1 VVGMMIKS
9 KLDIL
14 ITKDIQDRRAFSVTD
29 LLKLC
34 EDQNTLLKDD
44 DRLIDRFTAQ
54 LSEYEQ
60 ELYEKD
66 VYIRRLEDEL
76 RQVLKPSN
84 SEEDL
89 L

>member
-1 VVGMMIKS
+1 MMIKS
-9 KLDIL
+9 TLNIST
-14 ITKDIQDRRAFSVTD
+14 TKSIQDRRSFLVTD
-29 LLKLC
+29 LLKVC

-44 DRLIDRFTAQ
+44 DRQIDRFTAQ

-66 VYIRRLEDEL
+66 VYIMKLEDEL
-76 RQVLKPSN
+76 RHALKASN
-84 SEEDL
+84 SKENL

>member
-1 VVGMMIKS
+1 MIKS
-9 KLDIL
+9 TLNIST
-14 ITKDIQDRRAFSVTD
+14 TKSIQDRRSFLVTD
-29 LLKLC
+29 LLKVC

-44 DRLIDRFTAQ
+44 DRQIDRFTAQ

-66 VYIRRLEDEL
+66 VYIMKLEDEL
-76 RQVLKPSN
+76 RHALKASN
-84 SEEDL
+84 SKENL

>member
-1 VVGMMIKS
+1 MVGMMIKS
-9 KLDIL
+9 ILDIST
-14 ITKDIQDRRAFSVTD
+14 TKDIQDRRTFSVTD

-44 DRLIDRFTAQ
+44 DKLIERFAAQ

-66 VYIRRLEDEL
+66 VYIRKLEGEL
-76 RQVLKPSN
+76 RHVPKATN
-84 SEEDL
+84 SKEDL

>member
-1 VVGMMIKS
+1 
-9 KLDIL
+9 
-14 ITKDIQDRRAFSVTD
+14 VTD
-29 LLKLC
+29 LLKVC

-44 DRLIDRFTAQ
+44 DRQIDRFTAQ

-66 VYIRRLEDEL
+66 VYIMKLEDEL
-76 RQVLKPSN
+76 RHALKASN
-84 SEEDL
+84 SKENL

>member
-1 VVGMMIKS
+1 MIES
-9 KLDIL
+9 TLGIP
-14 ITKDIQDRRAFSVTD
+14 ITKDIQDQRSFSVTD

-34 EDQNTLLKDD
+34 EDQNILLKDD
-44 DRLIDRFTAQ
+44 DKLIERFTAQ

-66 VYIRRLEDEL
+66 LYIRKLEDDL
-76 RQVLKPSN
+76 GQGLKTSN
-84 SEEDL
+84 SKEDL

>member
-1 VVGMMIKS
+1 MIKS
-9 KLDIL
+9 TLDIPT
-14 ITKDIQDRRAFSVTD
+14 TKDIQDRRSFSVTD

-34 EDQNTLLKDD
+34 EDQNTLLKDE

>member
-1 VVGMMIKS
+1 MIKS
-9 KLDIL
+9 KLDIPM
-14 ITKDIQDRRAFSVTD
+14 TKDIQDQRSFSVTD

-34 EDQNTLLKDD
+34 EDQNILLKDD
-44 DRLIDRFTAQ
+44 DKLIERFALQ

-66 VYIRRLEDEL
+66 VYIRKLEYDL
-76 RQVLKPSN
+76 RQGPKASN
-84 SEEDL
+84 SKEDL

>member
-1 VVGMMIKS
+1 MIKS
-9 KLDIL
+9 KLDIP
-14 ITKDIQDRRAFSVTD
+14 ITKDIQDRRSFSVTD
-29 LLKLC
+29 FLKLC
-34 EDQNTLLKDD
+34 EDLNTLLKDD

>member
-1 VVGMMIKS
+1 MVGMMIKS
-9 KLDIL
+9 ILDIPT
-14 ITKDIQDRRAFSVTD
+14 TKDIQDRRAFSVTD

-44 DRLIDRFTAQ
+44 DKLIERFAAQ

-66 VYIRRLEDEL
+66 VYIRKLEDDL
-76 RQVLKPSN
+76 RHALKASN
-84 SEEDL
+84 SKENL

>member
-1 VVGMMIKS
+1 MMIKS
-9 KLDIL
+9 KLDIP
-14 ITKDIQDRRAFSVTD
+14 ITKDIQDRILLSVTD

-34 EDQNTLLKDD
+34 KDQNILLKDD
-44 DRLIDRFTAQ
+44 DKLIERFALQ

-66 VYIRRLEDEL
+66 LYIRKLEDDL
-76 RQVLKPSN
+76 GQGLKISN
-84 SEEDL
+84 SKDDL

>member
-1 VVGMMIKS
+1 MMIKS
-9 KLDIL
+9 TLDIPA
-14 ITKDIQDRRAFSVTD
+14 TKDIQDRGSFSVTD

-44 DRLIDRFTAQ
+44 DKLIERLSAQ

-66 VYIRRLEDEL
+66 VYIRKLEDEL
-76 RQVLKPSN
+76 RHVPNASN
-84 SEEDL
+84 SKEDL

>member
-1 VVGMMIKS
+1 MIKS
-9 KLDIL
+9 KLDTP
-14 ITKDIQDRRAFSVTD
+14 ITKDIQDRRSFSVTD

-34 EDQNTLLKDD
+34 EDQNILLKDD
-44 DRLIDRFTAQ
+44 DKLIERFALQ

>member
-1 VVGMMIKS
+1 MVKS
-9 KLDIL
+9 KLDIST
-14 ITKDIQDRRAFSVTD
+14 TKDIQDRRSFSVTD

-44 DRLIDRFTAQ
+44 DKLIERFTSQ
-54 LSEYEQ
+54 LSKYEQ

-66 VYIRRLEDEL
+66 LYIRKLEDDL
-76 RQVLKPSN
+76 GQGLKTSK
-84 SEEDL
+84 SKEDL